1 MEIVVAPNMNVVR
14 GGVVIGSTTNL
25 GSGLGGVSKRSNLN
39 QSSALPTTIIGVV
52 GTP

>member
-1 MEIVVAPNMNVVR
+1 MVAPNMNVVR

-52 GTP
+52 GTL